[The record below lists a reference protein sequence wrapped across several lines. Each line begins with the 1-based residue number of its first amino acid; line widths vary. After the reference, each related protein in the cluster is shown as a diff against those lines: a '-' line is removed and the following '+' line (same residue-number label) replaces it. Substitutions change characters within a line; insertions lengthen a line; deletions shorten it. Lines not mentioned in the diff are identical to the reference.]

1 MVRLFTLYGEYLR
14 EKFGCKVQKLSVNA
28 GFSCPNRDGTI
39 GHGGCIYC
47 DNRSFTPSYC
57 TPFDSVTEQL
67 VKGKAFFGRKYPDMK
82 YLAYFQAYT
91 STYSASAEHLLA
103 LYREALAVEDVIGL
117 VIGTRPDCFPRQLSC
132 QLGEINREGNP
143 VLVEFGAETSHD
155 ATLRLINRGH
165 TWLRTVE
172 AVHHAA
178 SAGLDV
184 GLHFIMGL
192 PGETEEMMLETV
204 QRAVGLPVSSL
215 KFHQLQVIK
224 GTPLHR
230 RWERGEI
237 SLDLFT
243 VDAYLS
249 LCRKICA
256 VVPPSIAIER
266 FTSSSPAD
274 LLIVPKWG
282 IKNYEFVHRLQSGSH
297 S

>member
-1 MVRLFTLYGEYLR
+1 MVSLFTPYGEYLR

-39 GHGGCIYC
+39 GRGGCIYC
-47 DNRSFTPSYC
+47 DNRSFTPAYC
-57 TPFDSVTEQL
+57 CPTDSVTEQL
-67 VKGKAFFGRKYPDMK
+67 VKGKTFFGRKYPDMR

-91 STYSASAEHLLA
+91 STYSHSTERLLD

-117 VIGTRPDCFPRQLSC
+117 VIGTRPDCFPGQLAR
-132 QLGEINREGNP
+132 QLGEINSDGHP
-143 VLVEFGAETSHD
+143 VIVEFGAETSHD

-165 TWLRTVE
+165 TWQQTVD
-172 AVHHAA
+172 AVHLAA

-192 PGETEEMMLETV
+192 PGETEAMMLETV
-204 QRAVGLPVSSL
+204 YRAVELPVSSL

-230 RWERGEI
+230 RWESGEI

-243 VDAYLS
+243 VDSYLS

-256 VVPPSIAIER
+256 IVPPSIAIER

-274 LLIVPKWG
+274 MLVAPRWG
-282 IKNYEFVHRLQSGSH
+282 IKNYEFVHRLQAVGRS
-297 S
+297 